1 VSWQISAALGEDFWM
16 NKFEKIWLTV
26 FFIELFVGGGGRLI
40 DFGFISIRQI
50 LFIGL
55 LLIYVYRIIKEKAI
69 FNKEINMF
77 FRLNPVAIG
86 VYLLIGWFVVS
97 SLVGIIHH
105 NPKGVIVTDFLRVL
119 FFIVYFP
126 LAYYISKD
134 RFSLGSIIKILKY
147 SALVVALFTI
157 IVSLVGKTF
166 FAGDN
171 FIYFYNFMNSW
182 THGDLFFRPSNA
194 VFYKSSF
201 FVLIGLIISLNDLLD
216 KKYTKID
223 IAIIVLG
230 SISIIWSETRG
241 FLFAF
246 MLSVLM
252 ILIVDIKVVTDP
264 VKGAAAK
271 LQALI
276 KSKQF
281 IKKFV
286 ILLVIIIAVPNLY
299 NYMTLS
305 RFQTVKVEDTS
316 KKNVH
321 HKKVVPEVNDES
333 VNSRMKFIIASKDI
347 LKHPSNLIV
356 GAGYG
361 TSIGGRINGIEM
373 SFLEILDEQGIIGLA
388 AWCFLFL
395 IVYVNYYVAYK
406 KGQKLSTLEIAMMSA
421 FMGVLLLTNIN
432 PFINNPIGIIFL
444 LVLLVVSQTKK
455 ESNLKGDS

>member
-1 VSWQISAALGEDFWM
+1 MKNTRALGEDIRM
-16 NKFEKIWLTV
+16 NKFERIWLTI

-69 FNKEINMF
+69 FNKEVNMF
-77 FRLNPVAIG
+77 FRFNPVSIG

-97 SLVGIIHH
+97 SLVGILHH
-105 NPKGVIVTDFLRVL
+105 NPKGVIVTDFLRVF

-126 LAYYISKD
+126 LAYYISKS

-157 IVSLVGKTF
+157 IVALVGKTV
-166 FAGDN
+166 FAGEN
-171 FIYFYNFMNSW
+171 FIDFYNFMNSW

-194 VFYKSSF
+194 VFYKSDF

-216 KKYTKID
+216 KKFTKID
-223 IAIIVLG
+223 IALIVLG

-264 VKGAAAK
+264 IKGAAAK
-271 LQALI
+271 FRALI

-281 IKKFV
+281 IKKFI
-286 ILLVIIIAVPNLY
+286 ILLVIIVAVPNLY

-305 RFQTVKVEDTS
+305 RFKTVNVEN
-316 KKNVH
+316 KAHNG
-321 HKKVVPEVNDES
+321 HKKTVQTVNDES
-333 VNSRMKFIIASKDI
+333 VNNRVKFIMASKDI
-347 LKHPSNLIV
+347 LKHPTNLVV

-406 KGQKLSTLEIAMMSA
+406 KGQKLSTLEVALMSA

-444 LVLLVVSQTKK
+444 LVLLVVSQSKK
-455 ESNLKGDS
+455 ESSLKGDS